1 MATVPPRRRGSS
13 DTARR
18 PGGRTARAS
27 QAILDAT
34 LAELVEVGYG
44 SLALDRI
51 AARAGVHRS
60 TVYRRWAN
68 KEELVVDAVLASAAR
83 DVPTPDTG
91 SVRGDLRALT
101 HAIVGTLSAP
111 ISLTLLRT
119 YVAESGRAPGIDA
132 VATSFWAQRFALAGS
147 IIERGIE
154 RGELDPHTDA
164 DLLIE
169 TLVAPLFLRILVTG
183 KSVTTKY
190 ADRIVELTLAAH
202 SA

>member
-1 MATVPPRRRGSS
+1 MTVSPRRRGSS
-13 DTARR
+13 DTVRR

-34 LAELVEVGYG
+34 LAELVEVGYA
-44 SLALDRI
+44 SLGLDRI

-60 TVYRRWAN
+60 TIYRRWAD
-68 KEELVVDAVLASAAR
+68 KEQLVVDAVLASAAR

-101 HAIVGTLSAP
+101 HAIVGTLSSP
-111 ISLTLLRT
+111 VSRTLLQT

-132 VATSFWAQRFALAGS
+132 VATSFWTHRFGLARS
-147 IIERGIE
+147 VVERGIE
-154 RGELDPHTDA
+154 RGELDPQTDA

-169 TLVAPLFLRILVTG
+169 TLVAPLFLRLLVTG
-183 KSVTTKY
+183 KPITTRY
-190 ADRIVELTLAAH
+190 ADRVVDLILAAH

>member
-1 MATVPPRRRGSS
+1 MVTVSPRRRGSS

-34 LAELVEVGYG
+34 LAELVDVGYA

-51 AARAGVHRS
+51 ATRAGVHRS
-60 TVYRRWAN
+60 TVYRRWAS
-68 KEELVVDAVLASAAR
+68 KEQLVVDAVLASAAR

-101 HAIVGTLSAP
+101 HAIVRTLSSP
-111 ISLTLLRT
+111 ISRTVLQT
-119 YVAESGRAPGIDA
+119 YVAESGRAPGIDE
-132 VATSFWAQRFALAGS
+132 VARSFWTQRFALAS
-147 IIERGIE
+147 TLVERGIE
-154 RGELDPHTDA
+154 RGELDPQTDA

-183 KSVTTKY
+183 QPITTRY
-190 ADRIVELTLAAH
+190 ADRIVELTIAAH
-202 SA
+202 SP